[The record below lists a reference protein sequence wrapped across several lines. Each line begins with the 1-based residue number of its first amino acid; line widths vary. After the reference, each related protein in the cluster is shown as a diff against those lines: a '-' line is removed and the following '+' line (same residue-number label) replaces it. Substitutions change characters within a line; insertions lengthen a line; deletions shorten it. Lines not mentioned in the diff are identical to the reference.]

1 MGKLVLI
8 RHGESV
14 WNGRSL
20 FTGWVDV
27 PLTQAGIVEASR
39 ASHKIANIDFDVVYA
54 SALIRSLQTAF
65 IVLLS
70 DSRRRTPY
78 LVHTSDF
85 LHRKWYHT
93 FSHTEQK
100 NMIPVYR
107 CWQLNERFYGELQGL
122 SKSKIADIFGID
134 KVVSWRRGYTERPP
148 KGESL
153 QDTSRRVIPFF
164 NKEIVKQLEAGKNV
178 LVSAHSNTLRSIV
191 MNIEQMDEAQVVG
204 LEVDTANLIIYD
216 YSGGEYI
223 RETLP
228 EMPIEMPNGPRD
240 GMSGK
245 PNDEMPE
252 QN

>member
-39 ASHKIANIDFDVVYA
+39 ASHLVNGIDFDVVYV
-54 SALIRSLQTAF
+54 SALIRSIQTAF

-78 LVHTSDF
+78 LIHSSDF
-85 LHRKWYHT
+85 FHRKWYHT

-107 CWQLNERFYGELQGL
+107 CWQLNERFYGDLQGL
-122 SKSKIADIFGID
+122 SKSKIADIFGVD

-153 QDTSRRVIPFF
+153 QDTSHRVIPFF

-178 LVSAHSNTLRSIV
+178 LVSALSNTLRSIM

-204 LEVDTANLIIYD
+204 LEVDTANLIIYN
-216 YSGGEYI
+216 YSNGEYL
-223 RETLP
+223 RETLSEKDAP
-228 EMPIEMPNGPRD
+228 
-240 GMSGK
+240 K
-245 PNDEMPE
+245 
-252 QN
+252 